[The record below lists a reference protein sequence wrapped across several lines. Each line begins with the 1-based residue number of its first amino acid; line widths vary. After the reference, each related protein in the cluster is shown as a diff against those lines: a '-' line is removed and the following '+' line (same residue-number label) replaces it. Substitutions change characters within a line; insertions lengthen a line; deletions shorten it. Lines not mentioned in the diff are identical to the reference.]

1 MTSSTTERRVLIAAG
16 GTGGHV
22 IPGLE
27 VAKELRQRGWV
38 CVFVGTPR
46 GFENRLVPA
55 AGFDLRHVPVGAL
68 NRVSLRRRLRTLL
81 FLPAAFSIAAGLV
94 LRYRPVAA
102 LSLGGYVAGPL
113 VLASALMD
121 VPLVLLEPNA
131 RPGLANRLA
140 ALVARRALVCHPR
153 AAKRFRSV
161 SCQLAKLPVRK
172 EFFEE
177 QKKEPSQPFTVLIL
191 GGSQGAFRL
200 NEAALEAVRIWRAEG
215 RRSPRLL
222 HQTGEPHAEKV
233 SAAYREAGVEAEAAA
248 FFDDMPRLF
257 LEADLVV
264 CRAGASVIAELCA
277 AGKPAVLVPLPFAA
291 DNHQQANG
299 AVIADAGGAVLCDD
313 SEWTGERMVREI
325 DALSADP
332 GRLQRMSRALA
343 PLSPRRATEDV
354 ADAVAQAAA
363 RSGGLN

>member
-1 MTSSTTERRVLIAAG
+1 MTRSTAEPCVLIAAG

-27 VAKELRQRGWV
+27 VAKELRRRGWL
-38 CVFVGTPR
+38 CVFVGTAR
-46 GFENRLVPA
+46 GFEGRLVPA
-55 AGFDLRHVPVGAL
+55 AGFDLRYVPVGAL
-68 NRVSLRRRLRTLL
+68 NRVSLRRRLTTLL
-81 FLPAAFSIAAGLV
+81 LLPAAFSVAAGLV
-94 LRYRPVAA
+94 LRYRPAAA
-102 LSLGGYVAGPL
+102 LSLGGYAAGPL

-153 AAKRFRSV
+153 AAKRFRSA
-161 SCQLAKLPVRK
+161 SCQLARLPVRR
-172 EFFEE
+172 EFFEARE
-177 QKKEPSQPFTVLIL
+177 KAPGEPFTVLIL
-191 GGSQGAFRL
+191 GGSQGAVRL
-200 NEAALEAVRIWRAEG
+200 NEAALEAVRIWRDEG
-215 RRSPRLL
+215 RRCPRLL
-222 HQTGEPHAEKV
+222 HQTGERDAEEV
-233 SAAYREAGVEAEAAA
+233 SAAYREAGVEAVAAA
-248 FFDDMPRLF
+248 FFDNMPRLF
-257 LEADLVV
+257 SQADLVV

-277 AGKPAVLVPLPFAA
+277 AGKPAVLVPFPFAA

-299 AVIADAGGAVLCDD
+299 AAVADAGGALLCDD

-332 GRLQRMSRALA
+332 VRLQRMSRALA
-343 PLSPRRATEDV
+343 RLSPRGAAEDA

>member
-1 MTSSTTERRVLIAAG
+1 MTRSTAKRCVLIAAG

-27 VAKELRQRGWV
+27 VAKELRRRGWL
-38 CVFVGTPR
+38 CVFVGTSR

-55 AGFDLRHVPVGAL
+55 AGFDLRHVPIGAL
-68 NRVSLRRRLRTLL
+68 NRVSLRRRLATLL
-81 FLPAAFSIAAGLV
+81 SVPAAFSVAAALV
-94 LRYRPVAA
+94 LSYRPAAA
-102 LSLGGYVAGPL
+102 LSLGGYAAGPL
-113 VLASALMD
+113 VLASALLD

-140 ALVARRALVCHPR
+140 AVVARRALVCHPR
-153 AAKRFRSV
+153 AARSFQSA
-161 SCQLAKLPVRK
+161 SCQPARLPVRK
-172 EFFEE
+172 EFFEVPE
-177 QKKEPSQPFTVLIL
+177 RLPGEPFTVLIL
-191 GGSQGAFRL
+191 GGSQGAARL
-200 NEAALEAVRIWRAEG
+200 NEAALEAVRIWRDEG
-215 RRSPRLL
+215 RPCPRLL
-222 HQTGEPHAEKV
+222 HQTGERDAEGV

-248 FFDDMPRLF
+248 FFENMPGLF
-257 LEADLVV
+257 SQADLVV

-277 AGKPAVLVPLPFAA
+277 AGKPAVLVPFPFAA

-299 AVIADAGGAVLCDD
+299 AAVADAGGALLCHN

-332 GRLQRMSRALA
+332 DRLQRMSCALA
-343 PLSPRRATEDV
+343 RLSPQGAAEAA

-363 RSGGLN
+363 RAGGLN